1 MRCLQCKGEHVSKYS
16 DKLHHISC
24 EDCGWGLTYS
34 DLDFA
39 PNPFLLNYLIQE
51 AMIEGRKAY
60 VLGIKLEENPHTWEK
75 EAQEHISWGKGW
87 DIEREHFKDLG
98 DISFPRKKTEE
109 QGSQLQ
115 KDYQETKTLLDQEH
129 NNHITLQARLNKIEE
144 FIVKLRNS
152 PKGWARTYKRLIH
165 KFCDRMEL

>member
-1 MRCLQCKGEHVSKYS
+1 MRCLQCKGENVSKYS
-16 DKLHHISC
+16 EKLHHILC

-34 DLDFA
+34 NLDLDS
-39 PNPFLLNYLIQE
+39 NLFLLNYLIQE

-75 EAQEHISWGKGW
+75 EAQEHASWAKGW
-87 DIEREHFKDLG
+87 NIEKEHFKDLG

-109 QGSQLQ
+109 QKSQIQ
-115 KDYQETKTLLDQEH
+115 KEHTKTLLDQEH
-129 NNHITLQARLNKIEE
+129 DNYITLQARLSKIEE

-152 PKGWARTYKRLIH
+152 PKEWARTYRILID
-165 KFCDRMEL
+165 KFCSRMEL